1 MFSLAKLIVPES
13 NETKEVDV
21 AQTWE
26 VRWHSISLKY
36 SPADAMCS
44 TEPEMEVF
52 TSERAADEFAQS
64 IRNAWQLARIR
75 GNKVSVSKR
84 PLIR

>member
-1 MFSLAKLIVPES
+1 MFSFAKLIVPES

-26 VRWHSISLKY
+26 VRWESRHGEY
-36 SPADAMCS
+36 SGD
-44 TEPEMEVF
+44 TQPEMEVF
-52 TSERAADEFAQS
+52 TSREEAEAFAQS
-64 IRNAWQLARIR
+64 LRNAFQLIR
-75 GNKVSVSKR
+75 HSSGTHVALRQR

>member
-1 MFSLAKLIVPES
+1 MFSLAKLIMPES

-26 VRWHSISLKY
+26 VRWHAVSLDLAY
-36 SPADAMCS
+36 SSFTRFEPAL
-44 TEPEMEVF
+44 EVF
-52 TSERAADEFAQS
+52 TDEADAKDFAQAL
-64 IRNAWQLARIR
+64 RNAWSVARVTGLR
-75 GNKVSVSKR
+75 VEVKKR

>member
-26 VRWHSISLKY
+26 VRFF
-36 SPADAMCS
+36 S
-44 TEPEMEVF
+44 THFDRRYGLSTSKPEMEVF
-52 TSERAADEFAQS
+52 TDREAAEAFAQS
-64 IRNAWQLARIR
+64 LRNAFALTRTT
-75 GNKVSVSKR
+75 GNCSDVEVAKR